1 MGHTHDIGQLQ
12 DYFYAVIH
20 TASHAALR
28 AEANRRHKA
37 ILRVKEKEL
46 AKEMAE
52 KRKESRARAEEAKAE
67 EARAAGLAGL
77 AAGEGAAGETM
88 EVDGKDGSGDGDG
101 EEANKAHIG
110 DGAGPLDIDISGG
123 QL

>member
-67 EARAAGLAGL
+67 EARAAGLA
-77 AAGEGAAGETM
+77 AGEGAAGETM